1 MLFRSHGAVLSA
13 WGFAGLAGNQ
23 AAMFVKGTFGGDTAV
38 VAMLVVA
45 YVLNL
50 LNALALKKRALAR

>member
-1 MLFRSHGAVLSA
+1 
-13 WGFAGLAGNQ
+13 
-23 AAMFVKGTFGGDTAV
+23 MFVKSTFGGDTAV